1 MALAENIIKLRKQA
15 NWSQEALAAQIGVSR
30 QSVSK
35 WESGHSTPD
44 IAHILTL
51 ATLFEVSTDKL
62 LGAATHLPAQL
73 KPMDAETC
81 ESSAYLEHATGQAFL
96 EHKTINAATISEGVI
111 WCIAGPSALFLLLAL
126 SHALPA
132 LLSKPVATGLGLVAL
147 LGLIGKGAS
156 FLTTALTQQ
165 DQAPQLPNVP
175 FNVSESVKAALEQQ
189 LNRELPIIRRR
200 LSAGLVMFV
209 LCSAPLIMAAVLG
222 RGPGTIL
229 LTLVLLLAMIASGLY
244 FVIPASARRTAFRYL
259 LLGGDLESGK
269 DQQTRRI
276 EQIAGV
282 YWPLLVAAYACW
294 SLWTM
299 EWGITWIVFP
309 VGSVAFMGVVGLS
322 KLLERNAQ

>member
-1 MALAENIIKLRKQA
+1 M
-15 NWSQEALAAQIGVSR
+15 
-30 QSVSK
+30 
-35 WESGHSTPD
+35 
-44 IAHILTL
+44 
-51 ATLFEVSTDKL
+51 
-62 LGAATHLPAQL
+62 
-73 KPMDAETC
+73 
-81 ESSAYLEHATGQAFL
+81 
-96 EHKTINAATISEGVI
+96 I

-200 LSAGLVMFV
+200 LSAGIVMFV

-229 LTLVLLLAMIASGLY
+229 LTLVLLLAMIRAKLIHG
-244 FVIPASARRTAFRYL
+244 T
-259 LLGGDLESGK
+259 
-269 DQQTRRI
+269 
-276 EQIAGV
+276 
-282 YWPLLVAAYACW
+282 
-294 SLWTM
+294 
-299 EWGITWIVFP
+299 
-309 VGSVAFMGVVGLS
+309 SVP
-322 KLLERNAQ
+322 